1 MALALRT
8 RQEYNGHEILIE
20 RPDGS
25 RLTAL
30 AHANPVHDEAGTLL
44 GAVNVLVDIT
54 DRKRAEDALR
64 EADRRK
70 DQFLAMLAH
79 ELRNPLAPIITAA
92 EVLRLRGPDDPVL
105 NRQRETIERNALH
118 LSRMVEDLLEVSR
131 ITQDKIE
138 LRKGRVEL
146 GGVVE
151 QAVGSV
157 QTAMDARRQELT
169 VSVPLYPV
177 YLEADPTR
185 LVQVL
190 VNLLHNAA
198 KYTPEGGHV
207 SLIATLEREEAV
219 LQVRDTGLGI
229 EADLLP
235 HVFGLFVQGDRSLAH
250 TEGGLGIGLTLV
262 KRLVEMHGGTVGAR
276 SAGPGQGSE
285 FTVRLPAAAR
295 GSQPRR
301 ERASPLVAASG
312 AGRRVLIV
320 EDNVDAAETLA
331 ELLDLWGYQVRVV
344 HDGPMA
350 LEVAATYRPEI
361 ILLDIG
367 LPEMDGYEVARRL
380 RAAERLTGALL
391 VALTGYG
398 QEEHRREAI
407 EAGFSRH
414 LTKPVDPLRLQQ
426 LLETPMP

>member
-1 MALALRT
+1 
-8 RQEYNGHEILIE
+8 
-20 RPDGS
+20 
-25 RLTAL
+25 
-30 AHANPVHDEAGTLL
+30 
-44 GAVNVLVDIT
+44 
-54 DRKRAEDALR
+54 
-64 EADRRK
+64 
-70 DQFLAMLAH
+70 
-79 ELRNPLAPIITAA
+79 
-92 EVLRLRGPDDPVL
+92 
-105 NRQRETIERNALH
+105 
-118 LSRMVEDLLEVSR
+118 
-131 ITQDKIE
+131 
-138 LRKGRVEL
+138 
-146 GGVVE
+146 
-151 QAVGSV
+151 
-157 QTAMDARRQELT
+157 
-169 VSVPLYPV
+169 
-177 YLEADPTR
+177 
-185 LVQVL
+185 
-190 VNLLHNAA
+190 
-198 KYTPEGGHV
+198 
-207 SLIATLEREEAV
+207 LIATLEREEAV